1 MNHTTEQKSTL
12 IFAGMMTYIPN
23 SPDMSPD
30 ESLHYARM
38 AVQHARA
45 LEFALSE
52 DSINTHRIK
61 LTSKKE
67 TPIIDDFQFDIDE
80 PITKNISM
88 EFEAT
93 HPDDMPQPSQPIR
106 IHPFIYLLA
115 GIGLGYLLTF
125 N

>member
-1 MNHTTEQKSTL
+1 MRHTTEQKSTL

-38 AVQHARA
+38 AVQHAKA
-45 LEFALSE
+45 LEHALGEQPPKSA
-52 DSINTHRIK
+52 
-61 LTSKKE
+61 
-67 TPIIDDFQFDIDE
+67 P
-80 PITKNISM
+80 NISM

-93 HPDDMPQPSQPIR
+93 HPDDMPQQLQTSYW
-106 IHPFIYLLA
+106 IHPIYYVLA
-115 GIGLGYLLTF
+115 GIGIGYLLTTTILF